1 LAATWPAITSF
12 GSAFMAN
19 DRLSAGEPPA
29 GDHLQSVYRFWLV
42 GHQLEHGHAPWKDA
56 YSFQPLVE
64 PQTVVG
70 GWPFGFPFWPIEA
83 AFGAVVAWNLLLL
96 ATIVGAGLFTYL
108 WLRCLDLGLWPAA
121 IGGLVFALAPYRL
134 EQSAGHLLG
143 WAAIFLPLALW
154 AIERARSSPA
164 RQRAHAWGA
173 LAALAIV
180 SVPLSG
186 QVHLALGAIPL
197 VLAYAALRYRR
208 VAFFWTL
215 GGALAG
221 IGVGLLIRYTLIAG
235 SAAEG
240 GRSTTELRHYS
251 AEPLDFLNRWHEP
264 GSEEF
269 VYLGWLTPAVALVG
283 LVVLARRSRRLAIL
297 LGLAAIVPVVLA
309 LGTHIPGYASLW
321 RYLPPLHFTRVPGR
335 LLPIADLALAA
346 LVAFACAEL
355 LRRFGRRATAL
366 ACALV
371 VIVALDLIVQ
381 PLSAT
386 AADPDNKAY
395 SRLAASP
402 PGRVLELPLFQP
414 GVHYGSVYDY
424 YELQAAREHPNG
436 YSTLEPSETVDF
448 FGTHVRLNCGVWLPG
463 DDSELETLGI
473 TRIVFHRGLYAQA
486 HRLGAQF
493 AEVALW
499 DAAWHPIGGDGGV
512 TLWAPG
518 DGSHPARSPAL
529 PPPGPPVLCTGWRG
543 RTMTGPEATIWVY
556 GEGPL
561 RLHFQASAETLMR
574 MFVDGQV
581 ADQIGFVGR
590 GVAETTLSEDAWH
603 PIDLVES
610 TRGVRLVAVEH

>member
-1 LAATWPAITSF
+1 
-12 GSAFMAN
+12 MAN
-19 DRLSAGEPPA
+19 NRLSAGEPPA

-56 YSFQPLVE
+56 YSFQPVVE

-70 GWPFGFPFWPIEA
+70 GWPFGFPFWPVEA
-83 AFGAVVAWNLLLL
+83 AFGPVVAWNLLLL

-154 AIERARSSPA
+154 AIERARTSSSGG
-164 RQRAHAWGA
+164 RAHAWGA

-180 SVPLSG
+180 SVSLSG

-197 VLAYAALRYRR
+197 SLAYAALRYRR

-215 GGALAG
+215 GGALGA

-235 SAAEG
+235 SAEEG

-264 GSEEF
+264 RSEEF
-269 VYLGWLTPAVALVG
+269 VYLGWLTPVLALVG
-283 LVVLARRSRRLAIL
+283 LVLLARRSRRLAIL
-297 LGLAAIVPVVLA
+297 VGLAALLPVVLA
-309 LGTHIPGYASLW
+309 LGTHVPGYASLW
-321 RYLPPLHFTRVPGR
+321 RNLPPLHFTRVPER

-355 LRRFGRRATAL
+355 LRRFGRRATAF

-371 VIVALDLIVQ
+371 VLVALDLVVQ

-386 AADPDNKAY
+386 AADPDNQVY

-402 PGRVLELPLFQP
+402 PGRALELPLFQP

-424 YELQAAREHPNG
+424 YELQAARQHPNG
-436 YSTLEPSETVDF
+436 YSTLAPSETFDF

-463 DDSELETLGI
+463 DESELETLGI

-486 HRLGAQF
+486 HRLGVQF

-499 DAAWHPIGGDGGV
+499 DAGWHPSGSDGRV

-518 DGSHPARSPAL
+518 NGSHPASSPAL
-529 PPPGPPVLCTGWRG
+529 PPPGPPILCTGWRG
-543 RTMTGPEATIWVY
+543 RTMTGPEATIWIY

-561 RLHFQASAETLMR
+561 RLHFHADTETLLR
-574 MFVDGQV
+574 MFVDGNV

-590 GVAETTLSEDAWH
+590 GAAEATLRGDAWH
-603 PIDLVES
+603 PIVLVES
-610 TRGVRLVAVEH
+610 TRGVRLVGVEQ